1 MVAMDSVLLKTVR
14 RSSTGKWERRGNR
27 PLHRGGGG
35 GKENWQPINC
45 QWGGI
50 THILHDVWRNRVNFM
65 VTQPKPSSPS
75 PQGINNQT
83 GPLFYF
89 FFFTCRFN
97 SKLSPECESA
107 RLVAKRLQNSWWELS
122 GMPKFDNDE
131 GNWPICGCGNWNWF
145 GKSVQGGGWGTEN
158 CGGYGWSEKRGPD
171 LTVLLSISN
180 SGGNMWELAAR
191 LWPSCPWTEFWM

>member
-1 MVAMDSVLLKTVR
+1 MGTDGESAVAQ
-14 RSSTGKWERRGNR
+14 
-27 PLHRGGGG
+27 RGGIKKTDSQLIASERGS
-35 GKENWQPINC
+35 
-45 QWGGI
+45 
-50 THILHDVWRNRVNFM
+50 HIYYRAVWRNRVNFM

-75 PQGINNQT
+75 PPPSPTLPQGINNQT

-131 GNWPICGCGNWNWF
+131 GNWPICGCGNWN
-145 GKSVQGGGWGTEN
+145 
-158 CGGYGWSEKRGPD
+158 
-171 LTVLLSISN
+171 
-180 SGGNMWELAAR
+180 
-191 LWPSCPWTEFWM
+191 